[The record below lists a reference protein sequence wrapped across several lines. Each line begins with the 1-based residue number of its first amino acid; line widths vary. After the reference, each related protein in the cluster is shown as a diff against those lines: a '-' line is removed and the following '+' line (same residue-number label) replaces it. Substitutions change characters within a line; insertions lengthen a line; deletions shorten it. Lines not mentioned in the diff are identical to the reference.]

1 VRLAHSGG
9 MFAFADGPRIGLSL
23 PLLGDVPEVVP
34 LGAPDVVAPRVP
46 DVVAPVVPDVV
57 APVVPDVVPPIV
69 PDVVV
74 PVVPDVVAPVV
85 PDVVAPVVPD
95 VVAPV
100 VPDDVPDDVCALA
113 DTANARAIAVARA
126 QRVNVFMSNS
136 SCLRL
141 ATPDPIGRAML
152 AIIA

>member
-34 LGAPDVVAPRVP
+34 PGVPDVVAPRVP
-46 DVVAPVVPDVV
+46 DVVA
-57 APVVPDVVPPIV
+57 
-69 PDVVV
+69 

-113 DTANARAIAVARA
+113 DTANARAIALARA

-152 AIIA
+152 AVIA

>member
-57 APVVPDVVPPIV
+57 APVVPDVV
-69 PDVVV
+69 
-74 PVVPDVVAPVV
+74 
-85 PDVVAPVVPD
+85 APVVPD

-113 DTANARAIAVARA
+113 DTANARAIALARA

-152 AIIA
+152 AVIA

>member
-1 VRLAHSGG
+1 MRLAHSGG

-23 PLLGDVPEVVP
+23 PLPGDVPEVVP
-34 LGAPDVVAPRVP
+34 PGAPDVVAPRVP

-57 APVVPDVVPPIV
+57 APVVPDVV
-69 PDVVV
+69 
-74 PVVPDVVAPVV
+74 APVV
-85 PDVVAPVVPD
+85 PDVVAP

-113 DTANARAIAVARA
+113 DTANARAIALARA

-152 AIIA
+152 AVIA

>member
-1 VRLAHSGG
+1 MRLAHSGG

-23 PLLGDVPEVVP
+23 PLPGDVPEVVP
-34 LGAPDVVAPRVP
+34 PGAPDVVAPRVP

-57 APVVPDVVPPIV
+57 APVVPDVVAPI
-69 PDVVV
+69 
-74 PVVPDVVAPVV
+74 
-85 PDVVAPVVPD
+85 VPD

-113 DTANARAIAVARA
+113 DTANARAIALARA
-126 QRVNVFMSNS
+126 QRVNVFISNS

-152 AIIA
+152 AVIA

>member
-23 PLLGDVPEVVP
+23 PLPGDVPEVVP
-34 LGAPDVVAPRVP
+34 PGAPDVVAPRVP
-46 DVVAPVVPDVV
+46 DVVA
-57 APVVPDVVPPIV
+57 
-69 PDVVV
+69 

-113 DTANARAIAVARA
+113 DTANARAIALARA

>member
-1 VRLAHSGG
+1 MRLAHSGG

-34 LGAPDVVAPRVP
+34 PGVPDVVAPRVP

-57 APVVPDVVPPIV
+57 APVVPDVVAPI
-69 PDVVV
+69 
-74 PVVPDVVAPVV
+74 
-85 PDVVAPVVPD
+85 VPD

-113 DTANARAIAVARA
+113 DTANARAIALARA

-152 AIIA
+152 AVIA

>member
-1 VRLAHSGG
+1 MRLAHSGG

-23 PLLGDVPEVVP
+23 PLPGDVPEVVP
-34 LGAPDVVAPRVP
+34 PGAPDVVAPR
-46 DVVAPVVPDVV
+46 
-57 APVVPDVVPPIV
+57 
-69 PDVVV
+69 
-74 PVVPDVVAPVV
+74 VPDVVAPVV

-113 DTANARAIAVARA
+113 DTANARAIALARA

-152 AIIA
+152 AVIA

>member
-23 PLLGDVPEVVP
+23 PLPGDVPEVVP
-34 LGAPDVVAPRVP
+34 PGVPDVVAPRVP
-46 DVVAPVVPDVV
+46 DVVA
-57 APVVPDVVPPIV
+57 
-69 PDVVV
+69 

-100 VPDDVPDDVCALA
+100 VPDEVPDDVCALA
-113 DTANARAIAVARA
+113 DTANARAIALARA

-152 AIIA
+152 AVIA

>member
-23 PLLGDVPEVVP
+23 PLPGDVPEVVP
-34 LGAPDVVAPRVP
+34 PGVPDVVAPRVP

-57 APVVPDVVPPIV
+57 APVVPDVVAPI
-69 PDVVV
+69 
-74 PVVPDVVAPVV
+74 VPDVVAPVV

-113 DTANARAIAVARA
+113 DTANARAIALARA

-152 AIIA
+152 AVIA

>member
-1 VRLAHSGG
+1 

-34 LGAPDVVAPRVP
+34 PGVPDVVAPR
-46 DVVAPVVPDVV
+46 
-57 APVVPDVVPPIV
+57 
-69 PDVVV
+69 
-74 PVVPDVVAPVV
+74 VPDVVAPVV

-113 DTANARAIAVARA
+113 DTANARAIALARA

-152 AIIA
+152 AVIA

>member
-23 PLLGDVPEVVP
+23 PLPGDVPEVVP
-34 LGAPDVVAPRVP
+34 PGVPEVVAPRVP
-46 DVVAPVVPDVV
+46 DVVA
-57 APVVPDVVPPIV
+57 
-69 PDVVV
+69 

-113 DTANARAIAVARA
+113 DTANARAIALARA

-152 AIIA
+152 AVIA